1 MPTLTQNDTLKT
13 QHLEPRTPISL
24 ADLALLIGGTLIGD
38 PSAASRIVSSCSPL
52 QSATASNVSLLHN
65 VRYARQLDTT
75 LAGCVIL
82 APTVQRASPAPKD
95 SPPSPPS
102 KSKTPTTPGSKP
114 SSNSTANANTPPSA
128 SALKPPSTPPPSS
141 APTSTFTP
149 SSSSARMPPS
159 ATTPP
164 STPTSSSCTIP
175 NRQRLRPL
183 PRVTLYDDCVVGN
196 RCILHA
202 GAVVGSDGYGFATHN
217 GVHHKIPQT
226 GNVIIDDDV
235 EIGGNTVIERAVLE
249 STTIGKGTKIGNCVI
264 IGHNCTIGPG
274 NLLVSQV
281 GIAGSTTT
289 GKYVVMAGQV
299 GVAGHLHIPDMV
311 RVAAQSG
318 IMIDPEKPGIEIG
331 GSPAMEASHARRVY
345 LQFVQLPEL
354 AKRVKELEKQL
365 AKIQPPTL

>member
-1 MPTLTQNDTLKT
+1 MTD
-13 QHLEPRTPISL
+13 
-24 ADLALLIGGTLIGD
+24 
-38 PSAASRIVSSCSPL
+38 
-52 QSATASNVSLLHN
+52 VSLLHN
-65 VRYARQLDTT
+65 VKYSKQLERTQ
-75 LAGCVIL
+75 AGCVIL
-82 APTVQRASPAPKD
+82 GVNGAKGVKRADGLPPLTAIEVKDPYYAWQQTIVKLHGHRHHAAVGISPLASVHPTATLGEHVNIHPFAVIGENVSVGDHATIYPHVVLMHNAKVGSD
-95 SPPSPPS
+95 SV
-102 KSKTPTTPGSKP
+102 
-114 SSNSTANANTPPSA
+114 
-128 SALKPPSTPPPSS
+128 LY
-141 APTSTFTP
+141 
-149 SSSSARMPPS
+149 
-159 ATTPP
+159 
-164 STPTSSSCTIP
+164 
-175 NRQRLRPL
+175 
-183 PRVTLYDDCVVGN
+183 PRVTVYDDCTIGS

-202 GAVVGSDGYGFATHN
+202 GAVVGSDGYGYATHQ

-226 GNVIIDDDV
+226 GNVIIEDDV
-235 EIGGNTVIERAVLE
+235 EVGGNSVIERAVLE
-249 STTIGKGTKIGNCVI
+249 STTIGRGTKIGNCVI

-318 IMIDPEKPGIEIG
+318 IMMDPEKPNIEIG

-365 AKIQPPTL
+365 AKLQPAQ